1 MSRLIKSSHII
12 SVDDLK
18 RLEWHNRHAVKHTP
32 RGDSEPESPDA
43 DTISLRDQ
51 ILSDAEHFATQRLQE
66 AGEQIEAMYTEA
78 KSQIDSWWQERREQD
93 LLHMEQVRQD
103 GFELG
108 YDEGRAQAEYEARQQ
123 WETMLTEAKAILD
136 SAYVMKEQIIREAEP
151 FLVELSTAIA
161 EKIIGRQLTLSQ
173 EWSIDVIRKAL
184 ERRREQGVIT
194 LCVSPGQ
201 FSFVQAAR
209 EELSLAVDSQAELQ
223 IVPDMTVKEFGCVVR
238 SSFGSIDARVD
249 TQLSEI
255 KRELVR
261 LALQADDRGNADGS
275 R

>member
-1 MSRLIKSSHII
+1 
-12 SVDDLK
+12 
-18 RLEWHNRHAVKHTP
+18 VKHTP